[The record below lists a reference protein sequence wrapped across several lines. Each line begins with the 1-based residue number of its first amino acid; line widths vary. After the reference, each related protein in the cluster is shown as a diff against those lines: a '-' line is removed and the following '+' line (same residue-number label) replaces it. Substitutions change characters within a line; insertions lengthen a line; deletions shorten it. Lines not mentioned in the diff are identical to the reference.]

1 MFRGHSR
8 GCDVCQAVQRHCP
21 HQPHHKGT
29 AVRHSQR
36 RDWPLPVLQ
45 RDGIKDAAETD
56 SQETGESTTGQRR
69 REKGRTVA
77 VEHWLLSSMHRWTK
91 GTEEAAMV
99 ASAAPLFAHGAG
111 ALHHVLHLF
120 RERSGNHRLTQ
131 PNPNPGALVVEPCCH
146 LTFTLKKTM
155 KASGQV
161 FRSLTCLLPT
171 TQTPTIGTRPVA
183 RRVRCIDTSKKHS
196 VEAEKSMCIKNF
208 ARVVCCSLSW
218 WNTSLTC
225 WNTMQHMFRYHA

>member
-21 HQPHHKGT
+21 QQPHHKGT

-69 REKGRTVA
+69 EKGRTVA

-99 ASAAPLFAHGAG
+99 MSAAPLFAHGAG

-120 RERSGNHRLTQ
+120 RERSGNHRLTPTK
-131 PNPNPGALVVEPCCH
+131 PNPNPGALVVEPSH
-146 LTFTLKKTM
+146 FSLFTLKKTM

-161 FRSLTCLLPT
+161 CIPDMSVTYYADPHHRD
-171 TQTPTIGTRPVA
+171 TPCCTPCAVHRHVQEAFSGSR
-183 RRVRCIDTSKKHS
+183 KKH
-196 VEAEKSMCIKNF
+196 V
-208 ARVVCCSLSW
+208 
-218 WNTSLTC
+218 
-225 WNTMQHMFRYHA
+225 Y